1 MRWAKS
7 YSIVDHQLL
16 HRGFFRRLSVQ
27 ALALYLFLVVVSD
40 QEGRS
45 YYAEKTVM
53 DILRLSGHGFTKAL
67 NELCTSGLIFYRR
80 PYFWVTTISERKD
93 ESSIQ
98 GTF

>member
-1 MRWAKS
+1 
-7 YSIVDHQLL
+7 
-16 HRGFFRRLSVQ
+16 
-27 ALALYLFLVVVSD
+27 
-40 QEGRS
+40 
-45 YYAEKTVM
+45 M